1 MSCVPAWKRS
11 PQPPRRPAARLPRRA
26 FRGSASCFAARDRNG
41 LRWGANF
48 SPRNLVFAKS
58 ITSCDELLR
67 PLAQWSL
74 LEELSLP
81 EGRSKLAET
90 EIAQPA
96 LFAIQTGLAA
106 LWNSWGVAPDCVIGH
121 SVGEIAALHVAGV
134 LDLPEAIRVVFHR
147 GRIMQR
153 ATGNGRMAAVRL
165 SEEEAVDL
173 VAPYGSRLSIGAVNG
188 PRSVVLSGER
198 AALEEV
204 LAALQRRDVS
214 CRLLSVNYAFH
225 SAQMAPLRDALV
237 TQLGDVRTSHPLISF
252 ISTVTGTSEIDRPDA
267 TYFGRNVREPVRF
280 AAAAR
285 AMLQDCG
292 LVVEIGPHP
301 VLSAEIMECA
311 TPLQESPSV
320 LASLRRGR
328 PERATMLQA
337 CADLYAAGSDI
348 NFKKVQAGPGQIVDL
363 PSYPWQRRRHWI
375 PVRKGACLADRAHRS
390 SLARAA
396 HTRWLELKRSFIR
409 RIALPRR
416 AGWRITALGTACW
429 CLPPARWRPSA
440 PPEVLF

>member
-1 MSCVPAWKRS
+1 MSLSRKRPSCQQRRARAQLADAGYCRSRLSLPAALRALVASWIRFLAGDVRLRSTTCVTRRRAVARIMIAGSRLPAIPKMNCVPAWKRC
-11 PQPPRRPAARLPRRA
+11 PRPPRRLAMRLPRRVSRA
-26 FRGSASCFAARDRNG
+26 SASCFAARDRNG

-48 SPRNLVFAKS
+48 SPRNRVFAKS
-58 ITSCDELLR
+58 SPSCDELLR
-67 PLAQWSL
+67 PLARWSL

-81 EGRSKLAET
+81 EERSRLAET

-96 LFAIQTGLAA
+96 LFAIQVGLAA
-106 LWNSWGVAPDCVIGH
+106 LWKSWGVAPDCVIGH
-121 SVGEIAALHVAGV
+121 SVGEIAALHVAGA
-134 LDLPEAIRVVFHR
+134 LDLPEAIRIVFHR

-173 VAPYGSRLSIGAVNG
+173 VAPYGARLGIGAVNG
-188 PRSVVLSGER
+188 PRSVVLSGEG

-214 CRLLSVNYAFH
+214 CRLLPVNYAFH

-311 TPLQESPSV
+311 TPP
-320 LASLRRGR
+320 
-328 PERATMLQA
+328 
-337 CADLYAAGSDI
+337 
-348 NFKKVQAGPGQIVDL
+348 
-363 PSYPWQRRRHWI
+363 RRRPW
-375 PVRKGACLADRAHRS
+375 S
-390 SLARAA
+390 
-396 HTRWLELKRSFIR
+396 
-409 RIALPRR
+409 
-416 AGWRITALGTACW
+416 
-429 CLPPARWRPSA
+429 
-440 PPEVLF
+440 